1 MSLLDDAQQ
10 IERDGPPQYSDIWL
24 CCQRLV
30 EKGHA
35 ADCHWLSMPQIAA
48 VIEAAQALIDDDG
61 PDEPI
66 VQEGVAGDFVYA
78 FCGWLPEVGHMG
90 GCKWQALVAALKGTS
105 VPA

>member
-1 MSLLDDAQQ
+1 VSLLGDAQQ

-35 ADCHWLSMPQIAA
+35 ADCHWLSMPQIVA
-48 VIEAAQALIDDDG
+48 VIDAAGRLVDRFDSADKREANDL
-61 PDEPI
+61 
-66 VQEGVAGDFVYA
+66 VN
-78 FCGWLPEVGHMG
+78 
-90 GCKWQALVAALKGTS
+90 ALVAALKGTS